1 MLTFYD
7 IPKTSAQWAKTTNAL
22 EEPFGGMKV
31 IFAGDFTQLECVMGA
46 ALYSTDVGTKLASRM
61 SVEKQEETNRQGT
74 LASDHNCF
82 NFA

>member
-7 IPKTSAQWAKTTNAL
+7 IFKISARWTKTTNAL
-22 EEPFGGMKV
+22 EEPFGGTYE
-31 IFAGDFTQLECVMGA
+31 GDIYFTQLRCVMGA
-46 ALYSTDVGTKLASRM
+46 ALYITDVGTKLASRM

-74 LASDHNCF
+74 LASDHNCC